1 MSNNNKQ
8 HRCTG
13 EERVALVS
21 WPRGVT
27 VSNVERHKR
36 YLIIYAI
43 DMHGMML
50 INHYM
55 HVWFQNES
63 EHHPSAIP
71 VHGFVYAAA
80 TDIPLYEFPH
90 HKG

>member
-1 MSNNNKQ
+1 MWNLLALPNMNKQ

-21 WPRGVT
+21 WPRGVI

-55 HVWFQNES
+55 HV
-63 EHHPSAIP
+63 
-71 VHGFVYAAA
+71 
-80 TDIPLYEFPH
+80 
-90 HKG
+90 

>member
-1 MSNNNKQ
+1 MNKQ

-43 DMHGMML
+43 DMYGMML
-50 INHYM
+50 INYY
-55 HVWFQNES
+55 
-63 EHHPSAIP
+63 
-71 VHGFVYAAA
+71 VY
-80 TDIPLYEFPH
+80 TYFN
-90 HKG
+90 